1 MTLLADSYESP
12 VQKIPPP
19 KNICDTNGSLVCLVS
34 SLSLF
39 WQELVRQ
46 VLSAIR
52 AIAGND
58 DVKDAVVSAGGVELI
73 IIAMNRNMSNPAVS
87 CFV

>member
-1 MTLLADSYESP
+1 MWLF
-12 VQKIPPP
+12 
-19 KNICDTNGSLVCLVS
+19 S
-34 SLSLF
+34 SLNLF
-39 WQELVRQ
+39 LQDLVRQ

-73 IIAMNRNMSNPAVS
+73 VIAMNRHMTNPTVS
-87 CFV
+87 RLHFRLMLFLLV